1 MQIEKGI
8 PLPKRIADRVRV
20 GPLPLGE
27 LDVGDSILVECPE
40 HEKDRIIHSIR
51 VRLGRFSN
59 RNMGY
64 KFSATKVEE
73 GVRIWRK

>member
-1 MQIEKGI
+1 MQIEKGV

-20 GPLPLGE
+20 GPLPLGD
-27 LDVGDSILVECPE
+27 LDVGDSILVTCSDAD
-40 HEKDRIIHSIR
+40 KDRIMHSIL

-64 KFSATKVEE
+64 KFSATKVDE